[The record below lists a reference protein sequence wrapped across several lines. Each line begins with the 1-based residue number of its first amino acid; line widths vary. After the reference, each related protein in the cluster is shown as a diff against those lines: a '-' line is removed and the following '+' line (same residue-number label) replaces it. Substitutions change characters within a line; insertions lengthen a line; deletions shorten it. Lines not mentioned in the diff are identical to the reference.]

1 MKKIILIVTLLV
13 SSLFAEMKWVEYDD
27 ALETAQK
34 ENKIIMVM
42 LSRENCG
49 TCEYMEDVVF
59 DDDAVVAE
67 VLKDFIPVHIDIYKG
82 FIPNDDLSYIGTP
95 TFHFLNKDEKKIG
108 RIDGGVNKKDFYNKL
123 KEVLKAAK

>member
-13 SSLFAEMKWVEYDD
+13 SSLFAEMKWVDYDD
-27 ALETAQK
+27 ALEIAQK

-42 LSRENCG
+42 LSRENCVA
-49 TCEYMEDVVF
+49 CEYMEDIVF
-59 DDDAVVAE
+59 DDNAVVKE

-95 TFHFLNKDEKKIG
+95 TFHFLNKDEEKIG
-108 RIDGGVNKKDFYNKL
+108 RIDGGINKKDFYNKL
-123 KEVLKAAK
+123 KEVLEAAK

>member
-1 MKKIILIVTLLV
+1 MKKIILIITLLV

-34 ENKIIMVM
+34 ENKFIMVM

-59 DDDAVVAE
+59 DDDAVVSE

-123 KEVLKAAK
+123 KEVLEAAK